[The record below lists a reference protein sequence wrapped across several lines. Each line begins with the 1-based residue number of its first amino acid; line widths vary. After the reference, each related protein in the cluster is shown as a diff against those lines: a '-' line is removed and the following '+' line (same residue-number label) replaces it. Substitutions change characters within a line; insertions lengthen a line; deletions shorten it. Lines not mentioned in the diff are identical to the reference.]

1 MSRVSEIIQ
10 KELNFKFLRVFSTYF
25 ISFKINGKTNVSKI
39 IKDKK
44 KNQSTSEGRSR
55 SKEIIDWHCIQMIA
69 RFLSY

>member
-44 KNQSTSEGRSR
+44 KINQLQ
-55 SKEIIDWHCIQMIA
+55 KEEVGVKK
-69 RFLSY
+69 L